1 MRPVIRQLS
10 VTAGSFFLVVLLAAV
25 GYGDVQ
31 PGDVIT
37 KDNVDKA
44 ADLLSPGVTWVV
56 KHGMIIKVIAP
67 RKVSMPKRYI
77 EATEKYSSQVKLS
90 QNGLKLE
97 SYVAGMPFP
106 KIDPND
112 PQAALKIM
120 WNYEYRPFFIDDFRE
135 GDFGSYT
142 GNVTYE
148 GPMNIERSLW
158 IGDLRR
164 LYYNG
169 RLYVDPKPELPNP
182 DGVRYK
188 ESLHPILAPF
198 DLKGLGFL
206 GIRYIDAAHQDDTW
220 LYLPQLRRVRRLS
233 SAQRSDALFG
243 QDADADSFFGYS
255 GHIAWTEWKLLGVK
269 EMLGVVQAQNWP
281 IKQCPGGGDFA
292 FCDVWE
298 KRPVYVMEG
307 VSKLPQ
313 YAFGKRVILIDREAM
328 LPLTTDMYDRAGQ
341 LWKVWIDFFSYRKQ
355 APVPNPRFTYEDE
368 MPFYPGGFVIDT
380 QLSHDT
386 FFPHPD
392 AASGDQECLYFNQG
406 PNGTSPV
413 APKGAEEG
421 FFTIAHLIE
430 SGH

>member
-1 MRPVIRQLS
+1 MRR
-10 VTAGSFFLVVLLAAV
+10 VTILVGLVTTAVAASLATGALAA
-25 GYGDVQ
+25 DVK

-37 KDNVDKA
+37 KDN
-44 ADLLSPGVTWVV
+44 ADQYSELMSPGVQWVV
-56 KHGMIIKVIAP
+56 KHGMNMKIVAT
-67 RKVSMPKRYI
+67 RKLPMPKRYI

-90 QNGLKLE
+90 QNGLKIE
-97 SYVAGMPFP
+97 NYVAGMPFP
-106 KIDPND
+106 NVDPND

-142 GNVTYE
+142 GNVNFTA
-148 GPMNIERSLW
+148 PMNIERSLL

-169 RLYVDPKPELPNP
+169 RLYVDPKPEMPNP
-182 DGVRYK
+182 DGVRFK

-206 GIRYIDAAHQDDTW
+206 GIRYIDAARQDDTW

-269 EMLGVVQAQNWP
+269 EMLGSVQAENWP
-281 IKQCPGGGDFA
+281 LKLCEGGGDFA

-298 KRPVYVMEG
+298 KRPVYVIEG
-307 VSKLPQ
+307 ISKLPQ
-313 YAFGKRVILIDREAM
+313 YAFGKRVILIDREGM
-328 LPLTTDMYDRAGQ
+328 LPLSTDMYDRAGQ
-341 LWKVWIDFFSYRKQ
+341 LWKVWVDLYSYRKQ
-355 APVPNPRFTYEDE
+355 APIPNARFTYEDE

-380 QLSHDT
+380 QLSHAT
-386 FFPHPD
+386 YFPHPD
-392 AASGDQECLYFNQG
+392 GQSKDQECLYFNQG
-406 PNGTSPV
+406 PKGTSPM
-413 APKGAEEG
+413 APNGAEEG

-430 SGH
+430 AGH

>member
-1 MRPVIRQLS
+1 MHGL
-10 VTAGSFFLVVLLAAV
+10 VTRYLLVAAGCLALRGAMAAHA
-25 GYGDVQ
+25 DVQ

-37 KDNVDKA
+37 AANADKA
-44 ADLLSPGVTWVV
+44 ADLLSPGVNWVV
-56 KHGMIIKVIAP
+56 KHGMTIKVAAP
-67 RKVSMPKRYI
+67 RELLMPKRYV
-77 EATEKYSSQVKLS
+77 EATEKYAAQVKLAKG
-90 QNGLKLE
+90 GLALE
-97 SYVAGMPFP
+97 GYVAGMPFP
-106 KIDPND
+106 TIDVND

-142 GNVTYE
+142 GTASYDK
-148 GPMNIERSLW
+148 PMTIERSLW

-169 RLYVDPKPELPNP
+169 RLYVEPKPELPNP
-182 DGVRYK
+182 EGVRYK

-198 DLKGLGFL
+198 DLKGIGLL
-206 GIRYIDAAHQDDTW
+206 DLRYIDASRQDDTW

-255 GHIAWTEWKLLGVK
+255 GHIAWMDWKLLGLKDV
-269 EMLGVVQAQNWP
+269 LGSVHAENWP
-281 IKQCPGGGDFA
+281 LKQCPGGGDFA
-292 FCDVWE
+292 FCDLWE
-298 KRPVYVMEG
+298 KRPAYVIEG

-313 YAFGKRVILIDREAM
+313 YAFGKRVIVIDRQGM

-341 LWKVWIDFFSYRKQ
+341 LWKVWVDFYSYRKQ
-355 APVPNPRFTYEDE
+355 AIPDARFTYEDE

-380 QLSHDT
+380 QLGHAT
-386 FFPHPD
+386 YFPHPD
-392 AASGDQECLYFNQG
+392 PASTDKECLYFNQG
-406 PNGTSPV
+406 PRGTSPV
-413 APKGAEEG
+413 APTGADES
-421 FFTIAHLIE
+421 FFTIAHLVE

>member
-1 MRPVIRQLS
+1 MRPVVRLLKVI
-10 VTAGSFFLVVLLAAV
+10 AGGFSLTVLLAAA
-25 GYGDVQ
+25 GYADVQ

-44 ADLLSPGVTWVV
+44 ADVLSPGVTWVV
-56 KHGMIIKVIAP
+56 KHGMIIKVVAP

-77 EATEKYSSQVKLS
+77 EATEKYSPQVKLAP
-90 QNGLKLE
+90 NGLKLE
-97 SYVAGMPFP
+97 NYVAGMPFP

-112 PQAALKIM
+112 PQAAIKIM

-142 GNVTYE
+142 GNVTYD

-158 IGDLRR
+158 VGDLRR

-206 GIRYIDAAHQDDTW
+206 GIRYIDAAKQDDTW

-355 APVPNPRFTYEDE
+355 APIQNPRFTYEDE

-392 AASGDQECLYFNQG
+392 PASKDQECLYFNQG
-406 PNGTSPV
+406 PKGTSPV
-413 APKGAEEG
+413 APQGAEES

>member
-1 MRPVIRQLS
+1 MQRRTMRS
-10 VTAGSFFLVVLLAAV
+10 GLVVASLLALCASAPARA
-25 GYGDVQ
+25 DVQ

-44 ADLLSPGVTWVV
+44 ADALSLGTTWAV
-56 KHGMIIKVIAP
+56 KHGMTIKVVAP
-67 RKVSMPKRYI
+67 KDLPLPKRYA
-77 EATEKYSSQVKLS
+77 EATEKYSSQVKLGKG
-90 QNGLKLE
+90 GLSLE
-97 SYVAGMPFP
+97 GYVAGMPFP

-142 GNVTYE
+142 GSVTYDK
-148 GPMNIERSLW
+148 PMNIERSLW
-158 IGDLRR
+158 VGDLRR
-164 LYYNG
+164 LYFNG
-169 RLYVDPKPELPNP
+169 RLWVDPKPQMPNP
-182 DGVRYK
+182 EGVRYK

-198 DLKGLGFL
+198 DLKGIGLL
-206 GIRYIDAAHQDDTW
+206 DNRYIDAGRQDDTW

-255 GHIAWTEWKLLGVK
+255 GHIAWMEWKLLGVK
-269 EMLGVVQAQNWP
+269 EILGSVHAENWP
-281 IKQCPGGGDFA
+281 LKQCPGGGDFS

-298 KRPVYVMEG
+298 KRPVYVIEG

-313 YAFGKRVILIDREAM
+313 YAFSKRVIYVDRQGI

-355 APVPNPRFTYEDE
+355 AVPDARFTYEDE

-380 QLSHDT
+380 QLGHAT
-386 FFPHPD
+386 YFPHPD
-392 AASGDQECLYFNQG
+392 ASSNDKECLYFNQG
-406 PNGTSPV
+406 EKGTSPM
-413 APKGAEEG
+413 APNGANEA
-421 FFTIAHLIE
+421 FFSVAHLIE

>member
-1 MRPVIRQLS
+1 VVGL
-10 VTAGSFFLVVLLAAV
+10 VTTAVAASLATGALAA
-25 GYGDVQ
+25 DVK

-37 KDNVDKA
+37 KDN
-44 ADLLSPGVTWVV
+44 ADQYSELMSPGVQWVV
-56 KHGMIIKVIAP
+56 KHGMNMKIVAT
-67 RKVSMPKRYI
+67 RKLPMPKRYI

-90 QNGLKLE
+90 QNGLKIE
-97 SYVAGMPFP
+97 NYVAGMPFP
-106 KIDPND
+106 NVDPND

-142 GNVTYE
+142 GNVNFTA
-148 GPMNIERSLW
+148 PMNIERSLL

-169 RLYVDPKPELPNP
+169 RLYVDPKPEMPNP
-182 DGVRYK
+182 DGVRFK

-206 GIRYIDAAHQDDTW
+206 GIRYIDAARQDDTW

-269 EMLGVVQAQNWP
+269 EMLGSVQAENWP
-281 IKQCPGGGDFA
+281 LKLCEGGGDFA

-298 KRPVYVMEG
+298 KRPVYVIEG

-313 YAFGKRVILIDREAM
+313 YAFGKRVLLIDREGM

-341 LWKVWIDFFSYRKQ
+341 LWKVWVDFYSYRTQ
-355 APVPNPRFTYEDE
+355 APIPNARFTYEDE

-380 QLSHDT
+380 QLSHAT
-386 FFPHPD
+386 YFPHPD
-392 AASGDQECLYFNQG
+392 GQSKDQECLYFNQG
-406 PNGTSPV
+406 PKGTSPM
-413 APKGAEEG
+413 APNGAEEG

-430 SGH
+430 AGH